1 MVGWCMFS
9 KLMKNFLV
17 CWFSAPVASAKPGN
31 RGRHRA
37 LDPGTLGQECP
48 RGGGRGTIS
57 SGKNARGVAPPWGA
71 CFCVKKLGWVSGVC
85 RCNLKCLAQFACR
98 TTTLR
103 DGVVITC
110 SGVMLQSCSLS
121 RCAFFGVVVSVTMRV
136 GWSCGCSRCHGQR
149 VVARIQ

>member
-1 MVGWCMFS
+1 MTCIYVYMIRLYIHVYIHMIHVYDVAKTMV
-9 KLMKNFLV
+9 
-17 CWFSAPVASAKPGN
+17 VAA
-31 RGRHRA
+31 
-37 LDPGTLGQECP
+37 T
-48 RGGGRGTIS
+48 T
-57 SGKNARGVAPPWGA
+57 
-71 CFCVKKLGWVSGVC
+71 
-85 RCNLKCLAQFACR
+85 

-110 SGVMLQSCSLS
+110 SSVMLQSCSLS